1 MITLQTNRS
10 QAMLQPETGTV
21 LSFRV
26 DGREWLW
33 CDESPDIYRSSRSL
47 GGIPLLFPWANR
59 LQSWHT
65 ITSSGAH
72 EIPMEARRRI
82 WTDGNGLPLHGTM
95 LKRAWQPFE
104 MQRAERADTLHGR
117 RPGNGSDQAILRFQ
131 PDDLDLRV
139 FPLEYH
145 LQLEVTLSETAS
157 ATTLEVALI
166 IENGERPL
174 PLAAGFHPYFRLD
187 ALCHSTDELRLE
199 FPLAAHME
207 TDERLIPTGQLVDAE
222 QFWPGK
228 PRRWRALDDGFLL
241 VNEPEHV
248 FALTGP
254 GGSLRLRWGPEF
266 PVAVLYAPGPDFI
279 CVEPM
284 TAPTNGWH
292 RPHVGGWK
300 LRWLEPGERCRLGF
314 ALEVS

>member
-1 MITLQTNRS
+1 
-10 QAMLQPETGTV
+10 MLQPETGTV

-33 CDESPDIYRSSRSL
+33 CDESPDSYRSSRSL

-65 ITSSGAH
+65 ITTSGVH

-82 WTDGNGLPLHGTM
+82 WTDGNGLPLHGSM
-95 LKRAWQPFE
+95 LKRVWHPS
-104 MQRAERADTLHGR
+104 QRER
-117 RPGNGSDQAILRFQ
+117 RPGSDSDQSILRFQ
-131 PDDLDLRV
+131 PDDLDLRI
-139 FPLEYH
+139 FPVEYH
-145 LQLEVTLSETAS
+145 LQLEVMLSETAS
-157 ATTLEVALI
+157 ATTLEVTLI
-166 IENGERPL
+166 VENGERPL

-199 FPLAAHME
+199 LPLAAHIE
-207 TDERLIPTGQLVDAE
+207 TDERLIPTGRLVDAE

-254 GGSLRLRWGPEF
+254 GGSLCLRWGPEF
-266 PVAVLYAPGPDFI
+266 PVAVLYAPGSDFI
-279 CVEPM
+279 CLEPM

-292 RPHVGGWK
+292 RPHVGGWR
-300 LRWLEPGERCRLGF
+300 LRWLEPGERCRLGL

>member
-1 MITLQTNRS
+1 
-10 QAMLQPETGTV
+10 MLQPETGTI

-33 CDESPDIYRSSRSL
+33 CDESPEIYRSSRSL
-47 GGIPLLFPWANR
+47 AGIPLLFPWANR

-65 ITSSGAH
+65 ITTSGAH

-95 LKRAWQPFE
+95 LKRSWQPLE
-104 MQRAERADTLHGR
+104 MQQKKRFNAQHQRQPDSK
-117 RPGNGSDQAILRFQ
+117 SDQAILRFQ
-131 PDDLDLRV
+131 PDDLDRLI

-166 IENGERPL
+166 VENGERPL

-187 ALCHSTDELRLE
+187 ALCDSTDELSLE
-199 FPLAAHME
+199 LPLASHIE
-207 TDERLIPTGQLVDAE
+207 TDGRLIPTGQLVDAE
-222 QFWPGK
+222 YFWPGH
-228 PRRWRALDDGFLL
+228 PRRLRRLDDGFLL
-241 VNEPEHV
+241 LNEPEHV

-254 GGSLRLRWGPEF
+254 EGSLCLRWGSEF
-266 PVAVLYAPGPDFI
+266 PVAVLYAPGSDFLCI
-279 CVEPM
+279 EPM

-292 RPHVGGWK
+292 LKQAGGWK
-300 LRWLEPGERCRLGF
+300 LRWLEPEERCRLSF
-314 ALEVS
+314 AVEVC